1 MTAPQLITEKEAAGM
16 LRVSRNRVKQLLP
29 CVRLSSRGTRYD
41 ISDVVALIE
50 RTKQT
55 HNGTH

>member
-41 ISDVVALIE
+41 ITDVVALIE
-50 RTKQT
+50 RAKQNT
-55 HNGTH
+55 NGN

>member
-29 CVRLSSRGTRYD
+29 CVRLSARGTRYD
-41 ISDVVALIE
+41 ISDVVQLINQRKE
-50 RTKQT
+50 AK
-55 HNGTH
+55 

>member
-1 MTAPQLITEKEAAGM
+1 MTAPQLVTEKEAAGL

-41 ISDVVALIE
+41 IADIQKLVASKKE
-50 RTKQT
+50 AQ
-55 HNGTH
+55 